1 MPQRHGKSYRTALEK
16 VERGR
21 LYAPEEAVE
30 LVRDTAA
37 DRRFDQTVEAH
48 LRLGIDPRHADQT
61 GRTTVVLPHGTGR
74 TRRIAVFA
82 TGEKAREAM
91 DAGADLVG
99 GEDLV
104 KQVQAG
110 QIDFDVALATPDVM
124 GLVGRIGKV
133 LGPRGLMPNPKAGTV
148 TFDIGKAIR
157 EVQGGRIEV
166 RNDRL
171 GNVHA
176 PIGKASFDDTKLRDN
191 FAALM
196 EAVVRAKPQAA
207 KGTYLKTVTLCT
219 THGPGVRVDPSQ
231 ASKLQ
236 VA

>member
-1 MPQRHGKSYRTALEK
+1 MPHRYGKNYRTALER

-21 LYAPEEAVE
+21 LYAPQEAMG
-30 LVRDTAA
+30 LVRDTSAV
-37 DRRFDQTVEAH
+37 RRFDQTVEAH

-61 GRTTVVLPHGTGR
+61 VRTTVVLPHGTGR

-82 TGEKAREAM
+82 TGEKAREAV

-148 TFDIGKAIR
+148 TFDIAKAIR

-196 EAVVRAKPQAA
+196 EAVVRAKPQSA
-207 KGTYLKTVTLCT
+207 KGTYVKTVTLCT
-219 THGPGVRVDPSQ
+219 THGPGVKVDPTQ

>member
-1 MPQRHGKSYRTALEK
+1 MSQKHGKNYRAALEK
-16 VERGR
+16 VEKGR
-21 LYAPEEAVE
+21 LYAPLEAVE
-30 LVRDTAA
+30 LVRDTASG
-37 DRRFDQTVEAH
+37 RFDSTVEAH

-61 GRTTVVLPHGTGR
+61 VRTTVVLPHGTGR
-74 TRRIAVFA
+74 SRRIAVFA

-110 QIDFDVALATPDVM
+110 QIDFDVALATPDAM
-124 GLVGRIGKV
+124 GLVGRIGRI

-148 TFDIGKAIR
+148 TFDIAKAIR

-176 PIGKASFDDTKLRDN
+176 PIGKASFDDAKLRDN

-207 KGTYLKTVTLCT
+207 KGSFVKTVTLCT
-219 THGPGVRVDPSQ
+219 THGPGVKVDPGQ

>member
-1 MPQRHGKSYRTALEK
+1 MSQQHGKNYRAALEK
-16 VERGR
+16 VEKGR
-21 LYAPEEAVE
+21 LYAPQEAVE
-30 LVRDTAA
+30 LVRDTASA
-37 DRRFDQTVEAH
+37 RFDSTVEAH

-61 GRTTVVLPHGTGR
+61 VRTTVVLPHGTGKS
-74 TRRIAVFA
+74 RRIAVFA
-82 TGEKAREAM
+82 TGEKAREAA

-110 QIDFDVALATPDVM
+110 EIDFDVALATPDVM
-124 GLVGRIGKV
+124 GLVGRIGRI

-148 TFDIGKAIR
+148 TFEIAKAIR

-176 PIGKASFDDTKLRDN
+176 PIGKASFEDAKLRDN

-196 EAVVRAKPQAA
+196 EAVVRAKPPAA
-207 KGTYLKTVTLCT
+207 KGTFVKTVTLCT
-219 THGPGVRVDPSQ
+219 THGPGVKVEPGQ

>member
-1 MPQRHGKSYRTALEK
+1 M
-16 VERGR
+16 
-21 LYAPEEAVE
+21 
-30 LVRDTAA
+30 
-37 DRRFDQTVEAH
+37 
-48 LRLGIDPRHADQT
+48 
-61 GRTTVVLPHGTGR
+61 VLPHGTGR

-82 TGEKAREAM
+82 TGEKAREAL

-104 KQVQAG
+104 KQVQGG

-124 GLVGRIGKV
+124 GLVGRIGKI

-148 TFDIGKAIR
+148 TFDIARAVK

-171 GNVHA
+171 GNLHA
-176 PIGKASFDDTKLRDN
+176 VIGKASFDDTRLGEN

-196 EAVVRAKPQAA
+196 DAVIRAKPSAA
-207 KGTYLKTVTLCT
+207 KGTYVKTVTLCT
-219 THGPGVRVDPSQ
+219 THGPAVKVDPGQ

>member
-1 MPQRHGKSYRTALEK
+1 MAQQHGKNYRAALEK
-16 VERGR
+16 VEPGR
-21 LYAPEEAVE
+21 LYPPQEAVE
-30 LVRDTAA
+30 LVRETAA
-37 DRRFDQTVEAH
+37 SGRFDPTVEAH

-61 GRTTVVLPHGTGR
+61 VRTTVVLPHGTGK

-82 TGEKAREAM
+82 TGEKAREATE
-91 DAGADLVG
+91 AGADLVG

-148 TFDIGKAIR
+148 TFEIAKAIR

-171 GNVHA
+171 GNIHA
-176 PIGKASFDDTKLRDN
+176 PIGKASFDDAKLRDN

-196 EAVVRAKPQAA
+196 EAVVRAKPSAA
-207 KGTYLKTVTLCT
+207 KGTFVKTVTLCT
-219 THGPGVRVDPSQ
+219 THGPGVKVDPSQ